1 MTPLQ
6 ETDKKNIWHPYT
18 QMKTF
23 NNPIPIVEGRG
34 AYLFDELGNR
44 YIDAISSWWVNT
56 HGHCNPYIA
65 EKIATQ
71 AKKLEHSLFA
81 GLTHQ
86 PAVELSEKLLNILPD
101 NQKKIFFSDNGS
113 TSVEIAIKMAIQ
125 YFRNQ
130 GAPRSRIIAFEDAFH
145 GETFGTMSVG
155 GKSVYNEHFRDFLFD
170 VDRIPLPT
178 PGKEQEVL
186 AALETLLEQD
196 EYCCFIFEPLV
207 LGAAGMLMYSP
218 EILNALIGKCREKGV
233 LTIADEVMTGFGRTG
248 KNFAVDY
255 VQNKPDLM
263 CMSKG
268 LTGGFLPMAIT
279 SCSQHVFD
287 NFLADDN
294 SKTFFHGHSFTAN
307 PLGCAASIASI
318 DLLNSSDCKAQL
330 LGIESSH
337 KQFAKRLKEH
347 PKVENVRVT
356 GTILAFDVVAQSKSE
371 TYGALREQLYA
382 FYMKHNLLLR
392 PLGSTV
398 YVLPPFCI
406 EPEDLDTIYTT
417 LLASLEHVSI
427 DQ

>member
-1 MTPLQ
+1 MSPLQ
-6 ETDKKNIWHPYT
+6 EKDLQNIWHPYT

-23 NNPIPIVEGRG
+23 SNPIALVKGKG
-34 AYLFDELGNR
+34 AHLFDEDGNQ

-56 HGHCNPYIA
+56 HGHCHPHIAQKIA
-65 EKIATQ
+65 EQATT
-71 AKKLEHSLFA
+71 LEHSLFA
-81 GLTHQ
+81 GFTHK
-86 PAVELSEKLLNILPD
+86 AGVELSEKLLDILPD

-113 TSVEIAIKMAIQ
+113 TAVEIAIKMAIQ
-125 YFRNQ
+125 YFRNL
-130 GAPRSRIIAFEDAFH
+130 GKPRTRIIALADAFH

-155 GKSVYNEHFRDFLFD
+155 GESVYNEHFRDFLFK
-170 VDRIPLPT
+170 VDRIPVPV
-178 PGKEQEVL
+178 PGKEKEAL
-186 AALETLLEQD
+186 AAMDALLENAD

-218 EILNALIGKCREKGV
+218 EVLDALIRKCQAKGV

-248 KNFAVDY
+248 QYFAVDH
-255 VQNKPDLM
+255 VAHKPDLM
-263 CMSKG
+263 CLSKG

-279 SCSQHVFD
+279 SCSQQVFD

-318 DLLNSSDCKAQL
+318 ELLTAQECRQQLDDLEAAHRSFAEQLKA
-330 LGIESSH
+330 
-337 KQFAKRLKEH
+337 H

-356 GTILAFDVVAQSKSE
+356 GTILAFDVIGAATNE

-382 FYMKHNLLLR
+382 FYMSHRLLLR

-398 YVLPPFCI
+398 YVLPPYCI
-406 EPEDLDTIYTT
+406 EKADLETIYTT
-417 LLASLEHVSI
+417 LLASLDHVSTN
-427 DQ
+427 